1 MQGVFFLCFN
11 VAAQAAIIDV
21 KRHGTTKEGES
32 GVKKVYRVF
41 FIRNL
46 SSFML
51 PVLIPLVMLGGLS
64 IAIIQRYVGI
74 EAQAANQ
81 NVLERMQGNVEL
93 LFEELDTLHMHAVSS
108 ALEFDRLRNML
119 NEPLPSAEDYR
130 ELASFK
136 NFIDS
141 PAIARPYIE
150 SIYVYVENNRG
161 RFISSTTGGTMAFDD
176 TYDADWYES
185 YTAHR
190 NAGKDKQWSEP
201 RSFDKY
207 GLATF
212 RTDVISLYQMLD
224 IEGKNDAVIVL
235 NVRLDY
241 LKEQLALMPTSADQ
255 HLLIT
260 DLQRQVIVRGDAAD
274 ASSFAIRTPFDPLR
288 PERLYGE
295 AALGYEVLEL
305 QSPEYGLHFVSVT
318 PKAALYELP
327 VRLAL
332 YTGIA
337 ALLSILAAVAVSLHF
352 ARRNVRNIRH
362 IVDMLHD
369 AEQGAEPAARAGKHD
384 VNAYIVQQILANFLE
399 KKYLKTQLAR
409 RKAVNELME
418 LSALQSQLNPH
429 FLLNTLETVKWKAAA
444 LAGGMDNE
452 LTQMIEQLGEI
463 LKGALDQEEKEV
475 TIEEEIRYT
484 ESYLAIQRMRSGEA
498 FGVVWDCRAQGEDI
512 RILKLLLQPLVENS
526 LIHGLR
532 GQQGGVIKIKLY
544 ESRGMLR
551 LSVFDNGCG
560 MTRRQLEELRGKL
573 EGPFG
578 QSAHIGVSNTHKR
591 LQLAYGKGSGI
602 RLYSREGKGTLVQIV
617 IPLALAKQE
626 GNTVRSSKRNER
638 VV

>member
-1 MQGVFFLCFN
+1 M
-11 VAAQAAIIDV
+11 
-21 KRHGTTKEGES
+21 
-32 GVKKVYRVF
+32 KKVYRAF

-150 SIYVYVENNRG
+150 SIYVYVENDRG

-176 TYDADWYES
+176 TYDADWYGS
-185 YTAHR
+185 YAAHR
-190 NAGKDKQWSEP
+190 EAGTDKQWSEP

-241 LKEQLALMPTSADQ
+241 LKEQLAWMPTSSDQ

-260 DLQRQVIVRGDAAD
+260 DLQRQVIVRGDEPNP
-274 ASSFAIRTPFDPLR
+274 SSFTPRTLFDPLR

-305 QSPEYGLHFVSVT
+305 QSPEYGLHFASVT

-327 VRLAL
+327 IRLAL

-337 ALLSILAAVAVSLHF
+337 ALLSILAAVAVSLLF

-369 AEQGAEPAARAGKHD
+369 AEQGTEPAARAGKND

-463 LKGALDQEEKEV
+463 LKGALDLEEKEV
-475 TIEEEIRYT
+475 AIEEEIRYT

-498 FGVVWDCRAQGEDI
+498 FDVVWDCRAQGKDI

-526 LIHGLR
+526 LLHGLR

-551 LSVFDNGCG
+551 LSVFDNGRG
-560 MTRRQLEELRGKL
+560 MTPRRLRELQGKL

-591 LQLAYGKGSGI
+591 LRLAYGKKYGLRI
-602 RLYSREGKGTLVQIV
+602 YSREGKGTLVQIV
-617 IPLALAKQE
+617 IPLALVKKAGGITE
-626 GNTVRSSKRNER
+626 DSNHNER

>member
-1 MQGVFFLCFN
+1 MN
-11 VAAQAAIIDV
+11 
-21 KRHGTTKEGES
+21 
-32 GVKKVYRVF
+32 KVYSTF

-74 EAQAANQ
+74 EAQTANQ

-150 SIYVYVENNRG
+150 SIYVYVENDRG

-176 TYDADWYES
+176 TYDADWYGS
-185 YTAHR
+185 YAAHR
-190 NAGKDKQWSEP
+190 DTGTDKQWSEP

-260 DLQRQVIVRGDAAD
+260 DLRGQVIVRGDE
-274 ASSFAIRTPFDPLR
+274 SNTPSFALRTSFDPLR
-288 PERLYGE
+288 PERSYGE

-305 QSPEYGLHFVSVT
+305 QSPEYGLHFLSVT
-318 PKAALYELP
+318 PKGALYELP
-327 VRLAL
+327 IRLAL

-337 ALLSILAAVAVSLHF
+337 ALLSILAAVAVSMVF

-384 VNAYIVQQILANFLE
+384 VNAYIVQRILANFLE

-463 LKGALDQEEKEV
+463 LKGALDLEEKEV

-498 FGVVWDCRAQGEDI
+498 FDVVWDCRAQGKDI

-532 GQQGGVIKIKLY
+532 GKQGGIIKIKLY
-544 ESRGMLR
+544 ESNEILR

-560 MTRRQLEELRGKL
+560 MTPTQLRELRGKL

-591 LQLAYGKGSGI
+591 LRLAYGKRCGI
-602 RLYSREGKGTLVQIV
+602 RIYSREGKGTLVQIA
-617 IPLALAKQE
+617 IPLASAEKAKKT
-626 GNTVRSSKRNER
+626 NKDSNHNER
-638 VV
+638 VM

>member
-1 MQGVFFLCFN
+1 M
-11 VAAQAAIIDV
+11 
-21 KRHGTTKEGES
+21 
-32 GVKKVYRVF
+32 KKVYKTF

-64 IAIIQRYVGI
+64 ISIIQRYVGI

-81 NVLERMQGNVEL
+81 NVLERMQSNVEL

-108 ALEFDRLRNML
+108 ALEFDRLRKML

-130 ELASFK
+130 DLASFK

-190 NAGKDKQWSEP
+190 DAGKDKQWSEP

-241 LKEQLALMPTSADQ
+241 LKEQLALLPTSADQ

-260 DLQRQVIVRGDAAD
+260 DLQRQVIVRGDGSD
-274 ASSFAIRTPFDPLR
+274 TPSFALRTSFDPFH

-295 AALGYEVLEL
+295 TALGYEVSEL
-305 QSPEYGLHFVSVT
+305 QSPAYGLHFVSVT

-327 VRLAL
+327 IRLAL

-337 ALLSILAAVAVSLHF
+337 VLLSVLAAIAVSLLF

-463 LKGALDQEEKEV
+463 LKGALDLEEKEV

-484 ESYLAIQRMRSGEA
+484 ESYLAIQLMRSGEA
-498 FGVVWDCRAQGEDI
+498 FDVVWDCRAQGEDI

-526 LIHGLR
+526 VIHGLR
-532 GQQGGVIKIKLY
+532 GRQGGAIKIKIY
-544 ESRGMLR
+544 ENKGMLR
-551 LSVFDNGCG
+551 LSVFDNGRG
-560 MTRRQLEELRGKL
+560 MTPRQLQELRSKL

-591 LQLAYGKGSGI
+591 LRLAYGKQYGLRI
-602 RLYSREGKGTLVQIV
+602 YSREGKGTLVQIV
-617 IPLALAKQE
+617 IPQKS
-626 GNTVRSSKRNER
+626 NHNER
-638 VV
+638 IM

>member
-1 MQGVFFLCFN
+1 
-11 VAAQAAIIDV
+11 
-21 KRHGTTKEGES
+21 
-32 GVKKVYRVF
+32 VKKVYRTF
-41 FIRNL
+41 FVRNL

-51 PVLIPLVMLGGLS
+51 PVLIPLIMLGGLS

-74 EAQAANQ
+74 EAQTANQ

-150 SIYVYVENNRG
+150 SIYVYVENDRG

-176 TYDADWYES
+176 TYDAQWYGS
-185 YTAHR
+185 YAAHR
-190 NAGKDKQWSEP
+190 DTGKDKQWSEP

-241 LKEQLALMPTSADQ
+241 LKEQLSLMPTSSDQ

-260 DLQRQVIVRGDAAD
+260 DLQRQVIVRGDEPNPP
-274 ASSFAIRTPFDPLR
+274 SFTPRTLFDPMR

-305 QSPEYGLHFVSVT
+305 QSPQYGLHFVSVT

-327 VRLAL
+327 IRLAL

-337 ALLSILAAVAVSLHF
+337 ALLSILAAVAVSLIF

-369 AEQGAEPAARAGKHD
+369 AEQGTEPAARAGKND

-463 LKGALDQEEKEV
+463 LKGALDLEEKEV

-498 FGVVWDCRAQGEDI
+498 FDVVWDCRAQGAEI

-551 LSVFDNGCG
+551 LSVFDNGRG
-560 MTRRQLEELRGKL
+560 MTPRRLQELQGKL

-591 LQLAYGKGSGI
+591 LKLAYGKKYGLRI
-602 RLYSREGKGTLVQIV
+602 HSREGKGTLVQIV
-617 IPLALAKQE
+617 VPLAQVEKAGGIT
-626 GNTVRSSKRNER
+626 GNSNHNER
-638 VV
+638 FV